1 MSFLDR
7 IVACNHFDPAPYRPF
22 RVAGVQVGFVKAP
35 FIDFLAGFPDIFVI
49 RESGVELDSRL
60 NSFAARTEA
69 VDAALRAIDREGG
82 IVAPWREERLPVAE
96 SYGTKPLM
104 LMERAAVP
112 LFGVRGY
119 GVHLNGVVR
128 VGEETRMWIARRS
141 ADRGVEPGKLDQLVA
156 GGQPAGLGLRE
167 NLIKECGEEAG
178 MSAELA
184 AKAVAVGAI
193 SYVTERPEGL
203 RRDVEFIYDL
213 ALSADFVPVNTDGE
227 VDSFELWPM
236 ERVIETARD
245 TDDFKFNCSL
255 VVIDYLIRTGRIEP
269 DEPEYMAIL
278 NGLRTL

>member
-7 IVACNHFDPAPYRPF
+7 IVACNRFDPAPYRPF
-22 RVAGVQVGFVKAP
+22 RIAGVRVGFVKAP
-35 FIDFLAGFPDIFVI
+35 FVDVLAGFPDVFVV
-49 RESGVELDSRL
+49 RETGVELAAHLDS
-60 NSFAARTEA
+60 FEARTEA
-69 VDAALRAIDREGG
+69 VDAALRAIDRAGG

-96 SYGTKPLM
+96 NFGSKPLM

-119 GVHLNGVVR
+119 GVHLNGLVHC
-128 VGEETRMWIARRS
+128 GDETRMWVARRS

-167 NLIKECGEEAG
+167 NLVKECGEEAG
-178 MSAELA
+178 MPAELT
-184 AKAVAVGAI
+184 AKAVAAGAI

-203 RRDVEFIYDL
+203 RRDVEFIFDL
-213 ALSADFVPVNTDGE
+213 ALSPDFEPVNTDGE
-227 VDSFELWPM
+227 VESFELWPM
-236 ERVIETARD
+236 ERVIATARD